1 MRGLNVVL
9 DVRGTWCRGVSPFHA
24 GIILQLDWI
33 CADRLMARTRRSAF
47 ILSLR
52 TLVIGVDVED
62 VAMYRMLI
70 SLVHEPMSNQ
80 QFLQLRLKVLATQ
93 IAPLS
98 CRKSRHRQHFTT
110 RTAPA
115 LTVDVWNWLKL
126 VTAFMM
132 ATCSIRA
139 HRSLLVGLPRRHLNR
154 RCHVLVFVAASYILS
169 KSAAK

>member
-80 QFLQLRLKVLATQ
+80 QFLQLRLKFLALVQLDVRTLDYDPTKLLNSQ
-93 IAPLS
+93 ERWAPL
-98 CRKSRHRQHFTT
+98 C
-110 RTAPA
+110 A
-115 LTVDVWNWLKL
+115 LNDSLHNL
-126 VTAFMM
+126 VL
-132 ATCSIRA
+132 CSLRVNHKHIIRGIA
-139 HRSLLVGLPRRHLNR
+139 ELW
-154 RCHVLVFVAASYILS
+154 VLVRKGMPNLS
-169 KSAAK
+169 

>member
-1 MRGLNVVL
+1 
-9 DVRGTWCRGVSPFHA
+9 
-24 GIILQLDWI
+24 
-33 CADRLMARTRRSAF
+33 MARTRRSAF

-98 CRKSRHRQHFTT
+98 CRESRQWQHRLA
-110 RTAPA
+110 RAAPA
-115 LTVDVWNWLKL
+115 LAVDVWD
-126 VTAFMM
+126 
-132 ATCSIRA
+132 CGQ
-139 HRSLLVGLPRRHLNR
+139 LLTTFKV
-154 RCHVLVFVAASYILS
+154 S
-169 KSAAK
+169 